1 MRAMWNILYPSIPW
15 WLVIITLFLQMWK
28 MRLRIDNLVEVTQ
41 EGHTLRA
48 GLSEFYLVLSPC
60 YNVTLFYCIIIKE
73 SN

>member
-1 MRAMWNILYPSIPW
+1 MEYIISFNS
-15 WLVIITLFLQMWK
+15 LVVGYYHPLFTDEENEAQDRQFGWSH
-28 MRLRIDNLVEVTQ
+28 TQ